1 MFNLQFDP
9 KCSSR
14 LLRYIVPL
22 ELAFVGLD
30 RPCPGMVFDVDDEG
44 AGNGQA
50 KSCRKP

>member
-22 ELAFVGLD
+22 ELPFVGLD
-30 RPCPGMVFDVDDEG
+30 PRYGI
-44 AGNGQA
+44 
-50 KSCRKP
+50 